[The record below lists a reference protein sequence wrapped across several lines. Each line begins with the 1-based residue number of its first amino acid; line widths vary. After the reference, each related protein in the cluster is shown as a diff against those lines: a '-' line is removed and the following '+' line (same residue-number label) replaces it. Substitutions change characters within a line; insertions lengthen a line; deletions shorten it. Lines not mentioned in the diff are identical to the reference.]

1 MKFLVFLLTV
11 VALTWCVG
19 AEDDCG
25 TNTGCMCE
33 GDDNVNK
40 TLITCSNAGDP
51 MIILQNMGIT
61 SVNANAFE
69 NNTDLTWL

>member
-1 MKFLVFLLTV
+1 
-11 VALTWCVG
+11 
-19 AEDDCG
+19 
-25 TNTGCMCE
+25 MCE

-69 NNTDLTWL
+69 NNTGLTYL